1 MKPKK
6 RSFSISGHK
15 TSISI
20 EEPFWLALRDIAR
33 DEKVSLA
40 ALVGRID
47 KQRQQTNLSS
57 AIRVYILTHFRQ
69 LALQSGA
76 MTPMAGDAGGDAPSA
91 SDAHS

>member
-33 DEKVSLA
+33 EENLSLA

-47 KQRQQTNLSS
+47 KQRHSTNLSS
-57 AIRVYILTHFRQ
+57 AIRIHILMHYRTLADGSGRVAVTHTDSDVSD
-69 LALQSGA
+69 SG
-76 MTPMAGDAGGDAPSA
+76 TSA
-91 SDAHS
+91 S

>member
-15 TSISI
+15 TSISV

-33 DEKVSLA
+33 DEKLSLA

-57 AIRVYILTHFRQ
+57 AIRVYILTHYRT
-69 LALQSGA
+69 LAEA
-76 MTPMAGDAGGDAPSA
+76 TARTPPQAGEAEPRAA
-91 SDAHS
+91 SDTVS

>member
-33 DEKVSLA
+33 EENLSLA

-47 KQRQQTNLSS
+47 KQRQATNLSS
-57 AIRVYILTHFRQ
+57 AIRVHILMHYRT
-69 LALQSGA
+69 LADGAGRAGQVRPDADIPSSGSNV
-76 MTPMAGDAGGDAPSA
+76 P
-91 SDAHS
+91 